1 MEAIIFDV
9 DGTLWD
15 STDGVAESWN
25 QVIERE
31 TDLGRVIT
39 AERLHRLFGK
49 TMDVIAADVFPDYSL
64 EERSRLA
71 ELCFTYENDYLREH
85 PGILYPGVAESME
98 WLAQKVPLFIASNCQ
113 CGYIEAFLD
122 STGLR
127 PLVKDFICYGD
138 TGLSKGKNIRILMER
153 NGLTDAAYVGDT
165 RGDEEACEEAGVPF
179 IYAEYGFGEALHPA
193 QVIRQFSDLKKLV

>member
-15 STDGVAESWN
+15 STEGVAESWN

-31 TDLGRVIT
+31 TDMGRVIT
-39 AERLHRLFGK
+39 TERMHGLFGK
-49 TMDVIAADVFPDYSL
+49 TMDVIAADIFPDYTP

-85 PGILYPGVAESME
+85 PGSLFPGVAESME
-98 WLAQKVPLFIASNCQ
+98 RLSQKLPLFIASNCQ

-127 PLVKDFICYGD
+127 PLVKDFICFGD
-138 TGLSKGKNIRILMER
+138 TGLSKGKNIRVLMER
-153 NGLTDAAYVGDT
+153 NGLNDVVYVGDT
-165 RGDEEACEEAGVPF
+165 RGDEEACEEAVVPF
-179 IYAEYGFGEALHPA
+179 VYAEYGFGEALRPA
-193 QVIRQFSDLKKLV
+193 GVIHQFSDLEKLV